1 MISYTQKIL
10 HLTIQKQSSKI
21 LRNCFDL
28 VTNAY
33 PSDPNQTL
41 IMELWANAL
50 ENLGKLDVAINK
62 AENAIAMADSVSS
75 KDLIHF
81 DVMMM
86 NMKQRNG
93 SNKF

>member
-1 MISYTQKIL
+1 M
-10 HLTIQKQSSKI
+10 TIQKQSNKI

-75 KDLIHF
+75 KDLIHS
-81 DVMMM
+81 DVKMMIM
-86 NMKQRNG
+86 RQLNSSKK
-93 SNKF
+93 ST

>member
-1 MISYTQKIL
+1 M
-10 HLTIQKQSSKI
+10 
-21 LRNCFDL
+21 
-28 VTNAY
+28 TNAY

-75 KDLIHF
+75 KDLIHS

>member
-1 MISYTQKIL
+1 M
-10 HLTIQKQSSKI
+10 
-21 LRNCFDL
+21 
-28 VTNAY
+28 TNAY
-33 PSDPNQTL
+33 PSDPNKSL

-75 KDLIHF
+75 KDLIHS
-81 DVMMM
+81 DVMMIY
-86 NMKQRNG
+86 MKQRNG